1 MTTLA
6 TPAQSRSMNP
16 KLFVKWALT
25 TVVSVIL
32 PATALA
38 QGVLN
43 FDSPWV
49 NNGLGYFSLRSYSG
63 FSLTIANPPPRD
75 AMSIVGALGPSN
87 FPHNGTPYLA
97 FSDTLGLPQL
107 TRLAYTNAADLGHS
121 FVDGSL
127 FDLLSVDLADPLAP
141 SLSPISIVFNG
152 FRADG
157 SAVSQTFVVGGGGSS
172 SFTTFQFNSSFS
184 DLVRVEIPSPAWAMD
199 NLVYYIPEPCSTSL
213 LLIGLACLLGR
224 RGTK

>member
-1 MTTLA
+1 
-6 TPAQSRSMNP
+6 
-16 KLFVKWALT
+16 
-25 TVVSVIL
+25 
-32 PATALA
+32 
-38 QGVLN
+38 
-43 FDSPWV
+43 
-49 NNGLGYFSLRSYSG
+49 
-63 FSLTIANPPPRD
+63 
-75 AMSIVGALGPSN
+75 
-87 FPHNGTPYLA
+87 
-97 FSDTLGLPQL
+97 
-107 TRLAYTNAADLGHS
+107 
-121 FVDGSL
+121 VDGSL